1 MKLRCGI
8 FTKDKQAQAE
18 LVEAGEA
25 GGWSAEVNP
34 EQWEGL
40 EVAFVDVRHGD
51 QHRIIGELAS
61 RGAALV
67 ALVPEDDGEGVDAAL
82 ASVASG
88 DDGLTRLDDVLLLP
102 VRQAEARS
110 KLIRFAER
118 WRLKGLVSAAQDIRR
133 LADRVEED
141 LRVARGIQKKFIP
154 EKYVVPGLRVTHK
167 HYSGLKSGG
176 DYFDVFEFEDR
187 VNVGFFMS
195 DSTGYGVSSALLSVM
210 LRMAFR
216 FGKAEPESPSRTV
229 TRIVDEVRP
238 LMKDGEDLSLFYGIL
253 NRNTHELSYTSCGS
267 IRFFDG
273 AQRANA
279 ESKAVSRTE
288 RFEGTDCKAQ
298 LSHVRRIALLTDGF
312 AEALG
317 GDRPLADVF
326 NARQVAES
334 ADLINDLGY
343 AAKGRLPADE
353 DMPAQDCS
361 VLVIELERPRMRLA
375 R

>member
-18 LVEAGEA
+18 LVEAGMA
-25 GGWSAEVNP
+25 GDWSAEVNP

-40 EVAFVDVRHGD
+40 ELAFVDMRHGD
-51 QHRIIGELAS
+51 HRRIITELAS
-61 RGAALV
+61 RGSALV
-67 ALVPEDDGEGVDAAL
+67 ALVLEDDTEAVNEAL

-88 DDGLTRLDDVLLLP
+88 SDDLTRLDDVLLLP

-110 KLIRFAER
+110 KLIRFSER
-118 WRLKGLVSAAQDIRR
+118 WRLKGLVNAAQDIRR

-154 EKYVVPGLRVTHK
+154 EKYSIPGLRIAHK

-187 VNVGFFMS
+187 INVGFFMS

-229 TRIVDEVRP
+229 SRIVDEVRP
-238 LMKDGEDLSLFYGIL
+238 LMKNGEDLSLFYGIL
-253 NRNTHELSYTSCGS
+253 NRHTHEISYTSCGS

-273 AQRANA
+273 TARANDDT
-279 ESKAVSRTE
+279 KAVSRTE
-288 RFEGTDCKAQ
+288 RFAGTDHKSQ
-298 LSHVRRIALLTDGF
+298 LSHARRVALLTDGF
-312 AEALG
+312 SEAIG
-317 GDRPLADVF
+317 GDRQLSDVF
-326 NARQVAES
+326 SARQAAES
-334 ADLINDLGY
+334 SDLINDLGY
-343 AAKGRLPADE
+343 AAKGKLTAED

-375 R
+375 K